1 MSEIKIEITQEI
13 LDNFDMSKYEDIFLK
28 SYPDDPKYSVG
39 DYFPFWDMNRY
50 HKYYRIL
57 AYFSTFY
64 DNEILVDIGTRRGHS
79 AASLAYNENNV
90 VYTYNDKGDG
100 NDDAFN
106 PEGPENNVFEKMTNI
121 KPFILSNYH
130 EEDNDGHGAG
140 ALGNIL
146 GENEH
151 KNILLKSSLIFMDV
165 DPHSGDK
172 ETALFDFLVENDYK
186 GITLWDD
193 IADQL
198 RGWFEEKESDIRN
211 NRPHLTIFDLNDYS
225 WKAGGTGVICFG
237 EQEVILK

>member
-28 SYPDDPKYSVG
+28 SYFDCPGYDEHGVG

-50 HKYYRIL
+50 NKYYKIL
-57 AYFSTFY
+57 AYLSTFY

-90 VYTYNDKGDG
+90 VYTYNDRED
-100 NDDAFN
+100 
-106 PEGPENNVFEKMTNI
+106 EVPENDVFEKMTNI

-130 EEDNDGHGAG
+130 GAG
-140 ALGNIL
+140 DLGNIL
-146 GENEH
+146 GEDEH

-165 DPHSGDK
+165 DPHDGRK
-172 ETALFDFLVENDYK
+172 ETALFDFLVDNDYR

-193 IADQL
+193 IAFQL
-198 RGWFEEKESDIRN
+198 ATWFERVKHIV
-211 NRPHLTIFDLNDYS
+211 NRLPHLTCCDLNDYS
-225 WKAGGTGVICFG
+225 WSDGSTGVICFG
-237 EQEVILK
+237 GQEVILK

>member
-28 SYPDDPKYSVG
+28 SYFDCPGYDEHGVG

-50 HKYYRIL
+50 HKYYKIL
-57 AYFSTFY
+57 AYLSTFY

-90 VYTYNDKGDG
+90 VYTYNDRED
-100 NDDAFN
+100 
-106 PEGPENNVFEKMTNI
+106 EVPENDVFEKMTNI

-130 EEDNDGHGAG
+130 GAG
-140 ALGNIL
+140 DLGNIL
-146 GENEH
+146 GEDEH

-165 DPHSGDK
+165 DPHDGRK
-172 ETALFDFLVENDYK
+172 ETALFDFLVDNDYR

-193 IADQL
+193 IAFQL
-198 RGWFEEKESDIRN
+198 ATWFERVKHIV
-211 NRPHLTIFDLNDYS
+211 NRLPHLTCCDLNDYS
-225 WKAGGTGVICFG
+225 WSDGSTGVICFG
-237 EQEVILK
+237 GQEVILK